1 VAVSLAEI
9 LSGAKD
15 LADYQNNA
23 AVSDITWRRWINQ
36 AQEEL
41 YRFLFRL
48 APSRFNATQTFTL
61 SGSTNTVTLVAGW
74 RRVLGVTKDPSSQSL
89 RQSLRKFNFEERD
102 AAGNAGP
109 TSIPERRYDIQGNNL
124 VIEPAS
130 YAAGNYAYYY
140 TIGPTKFAFDGSQ
153 DALNINA
160 IFEPY
165 VDYIEHRAAVNTLGR
180 EESDTNNLRANLQ
193 EIKDGIEGEF
203 GASTEPDTIVDVE
216 ATGGSGVWP

>member
-1 VAVSLAEI
+1 MAVPLSEI

-23 AVSDITWRRWINQ
+23 SVSDITWRRWINQ

-48 APSRFNATQTFTL
+48 APSRFNATVTFTL
-61 SGSTNTVTLVAGW
+61 AGGVNVVALAAGW
-74 RRVLGVTKDPSSQSL
+74 RRVFGVTKDPASQSL
-89 RQSLRKFNFEERD
+89 RQSLRTFNFEERD
-102 AAGNAGP
+102 AAGNAG
-109 TSIPERRYDIQGNNL
+109 TSMIPERRYDIQGNNL

-140 TIGPTKFAFDGSQ
+140 TIGPTKFAIDGSQ
-153 DALNINA
+153 DATNINA

-165 VDYIEHRAAVNTLGR
+165 VDFIEHHAAIKALAR

-193 EIKDGIEGEF
+193 EIKDGIEAEF
-203 GASTEPDTIVDVE
+203 GDSTEPATIVDVE
-216 ATGGSGVWP
+216 ATGGSGLWP

>member
-1 VAVSLAEI
+1 MAVPLSEI

-15 LADYQNNA
+15 LADFQNNNS
-23 AVSDITWRRWINQ
+23 VSDPTWRRWINQ

-48 APSRFNATQTFTL
+48 APSRFNATTTFTL
-61 SGSTNTVTLVAGW
+61 AGGVNTVALAAGW
-74 RRVLGVTKDPSSQSL
+74 RRVFGVTKDPASQSL
-89 RQSLRKFNFEERD
+89 RQSLRTFNFEERD

-109 TSIPERRYDIQGNNL
+109 TSIPERRYDIQANNL

-140 TIGPTKFAFDGSQ
+140 TIGPTKFATDGTG
-153 DALNINA
+153 DATPINA

-165 VDYIEHRAAVNTLGR
+165 VDFIEHRAAINTIGR

-193 EIKDGIEGEF
+193 EIKDGIESEF
-203 GASTEPDTIVDVE
+203 GDSTEPSTIVDVA
-216 ATGGSGVWP
+216 ATGGTGIWP